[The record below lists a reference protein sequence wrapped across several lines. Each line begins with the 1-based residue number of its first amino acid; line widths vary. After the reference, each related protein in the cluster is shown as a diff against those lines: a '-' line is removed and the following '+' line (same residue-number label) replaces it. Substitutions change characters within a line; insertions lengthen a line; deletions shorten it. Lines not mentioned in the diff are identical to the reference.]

1 MKNQTA
7 LNPETNPAD
16 AIKPLPW
23 TVMVDDDSHFMDE
36 SRREVQGRY
45 ATLEEAVRVSMS
57 ITARGLPDDDE
68 PRYTSSSED
77 PFILPVPDAAE
88 LTLLLAKHPEWPA
101 GVFADGYYSSYAY
114 AAYLMS
120 RRK

>member
-7 LNPETNPAD
+7 MNPETNPA
-16 AIKPLPW
+16 ANINPLPW

-36 SRREVQGRY
+36 SHRKVRGHY
-45 ATLEEAVRVSMS
+45 ATLEEAVTVSMS
-57 ITARGLPDDDE
+57 ITARGLPDEDE

-77 PFILPVPDAAE
+77 PFILPVPGAAE
-88 LTLLLAKHPEWPA
+88 LALLLANHPEWPA
-101 GVFADGYYSSYAY
+101 GVFADGFYSSYAY

>member
-1 MKNQTA
+1 MKTQPA
-7 LNPETNPAD
+7 LKPETNPAT
-16 AIKPLPW
+16 AIDPLPW

-68 PRYTSSSED
+68 PRYLSRSED

-88 LTLLLAKHPEWPA
+88 LAMLLAHHPEWPPE
-101 GVFADGYYSSYAY
+101 VFANGFFSSYAY

-120 RRK
+120 ARK

>member
-1 MKNQTA
+1 
-7 LNPETNPAD
+7 
-16 AIKPLPW
+16 
-23 TVMVDDDSHFMDE
+23 MVDDDSHFMDE

-77 PFILPVPDAAE
+77 PFILPVPDAAAQG
-88 LTLLLAKHPEWPA
+88 LRRMARRSKCSNAMSHHIAHAQAP
-101 GVFADGYYSSYAY
+101 FRSS
-114 AAYLMS
+114 
-120 RRK
+120 